1 MDALRSR
8 YSHLVARAII
18 AAVMIA
24 FVGLIGRLIL
34 INAHDGPS
42 LLSRARRQQRSVIPI
57 KARRGFIVDARGRI
71 LTGTMLRRS
80 VFADPKILP
89 DKDETAGKV
98 ATILG
103 LDAVEVGADLLAAG
117 DRRFFVI
124 QRGVTEDQAD
134 RIKAAG
140 IYGLGVFDEPC
151 RTYPMNDLA
160 APLIG
165 FVSPDGTGVTGLER
179 QCDAWLRGENGV
191 KTIIRDARRK
201 AFWLAEGGYRPARDG
216 LHVVLTIDAEIQA
229 IAERAV
235 VSAVE
240 EFAAESAVAV
250 VMQPRTG
257 AILALVSVP
266 GFDPN
271 HYRDYSTDRYR
282 DRAIT
287 DPFEPGS
294 TFKPFV
300 AAGALAEGVARLGDM
315 IDCEMGLWQI
325 GKRVLHDHNPYG
337 LLSFADIVVKSSNI
351 GMAKI
356 GQRLGDQ
363 RLHDWVTRFGF
374 GERTG
379 IDLQAED
386 PGRVRPLERWDDF
399 SVTSVPMGQEISVT
413 AVQLVRAFAVFANG
427 GLLVQPHVIRAVLDA
442 DGRLVNDFSNPPPV
456 GRVVSEEIAG
466 TLKNRILL
474 SVVSRG
480 TGRRAALAQY
490 QVFGKTGTAQIAKH
504 RGHGYARN
512 AYVGSFVGG
521 APARS
526 PQVVAL
532 VAIRRPQRSLGYY
545 GGTVAAPAVR
555 DILADTLAYLQV
567 PPDEPA
573 APSTALSA
581 APPLD

>member
-1 MDALRSR
+1 
-8 YSHLVARAII
+8 
-18 AAVMIA
+18 MIA

-89 DKDETAGKV
+89 DKDETARQV
-98 ATILG
+98 SSILD
-103 LDAVEVGADLLAAG
+103 LDAVEVGSDLIAAG

-240 EFAAESAVAV
+240 EFGAESAVAV

-257 AILALVSVP
+257 AILALANVP

-271 HYRDYSTDRYR
+271 HYRDYSPDRYR
-282 DRAIT
+282 NRAIT

-300 AAGALAEGVARLGDM
+300 ATGALAEGMAGLDDM

-325 GKRVLHDHNPYG
+325 GKRLLHDHQPYG
-337 LLSFADIVVKSSNI
+337 LLSFVDIVVKSSNI

-356 GQRLGDQ
+356 GQRLGD
-363 RLHDWVTRFGF
+363 RKLHDWVTRFGF

-386 PGRVRPLERWDDF
+386 PGLVRPLERWDDF

-456 GRVVSEEIAG
+456 GRVVSEEIAT

-474 SVVSRG
+474 AVVNRG
-480 TGRRAALAQY
+480 TGRRAALTRY
-490 QVFGKTGTAQIAKH
+490 QVFGKTGTAQIARH
-504 RGHGYARN
+504 RGRGYARD

-521 APARS
+521 APARN

-581 APPLD
+581 APPVE

>member
-1 MDALRSR
+1 LRSR

-216 LHVVLTIDAEIQA
+216 LHVVLTMDAEIQA

-300 AAGALAEGVARLGDM
+300 AAGALAEGMARLDEM

-480 TGRRAALAQY
+480 TGRRATLTQY

-521 APARS
+521 APARN

-581 APPLD
+581 APPVD